1 MKKLDALSLLSTY
14 MLGNIAKNVHFPNLE
29 GSCVKKRRKK
39 SFASTGRGVQQYRKK
54 GLLYDSAKKCA
65 HKKRACFKKRGIK
78 ITIAMADTRGDSFA
92 NPCCRKK

>member
-39 SFASTGRGVQQYRKK
+39 RSLPSLKAPSSMRSNPTKN
-54 GLLYDSAKKCA
+54 SAFLTQSA
-65 HKKRACFKKRGIK
+65 FMLR
-78 ITIAMADTRGDSFA
+78 
-92 NPCCRKK
+92 

>member
-29 GSCVKKRRKK
+29 GSFVRKRRKK

-54 GLLYDSAKKCA
+54 VCFMIPREKA
-65 HKKRACFKKRGIK
+65 HIK
-78 ITIAMADTRGDSFA
+78 SGHVLKNAA
-92 NPCCRKK
+92 